1 MEPRTPQQHRT
12 VGVRELRQNASSI
25 LEELLRS
32 GESVT
37 ITNHGRPMAT
47 LHPMTPDLQWREQ
60 LIAEGKLAPGKGSL
74 ADVVPLSPTDST
86 GLSDLVEED
95 RAERL

>member
-1 MEPRTPQQHRT
+1 MATHPHRT

-32 GESVT
+32 GESIT

-47 LHPMTPDLQWREQ
+47 LQPMTPDLAWREQ
-60 LIAEGKLAPGKGSL
+60 LIAEGKLTPGKGSL
-74 ADVVPLSPTDST
+74 ADVLPLPRPSGSVA
-86 GLSDLVEED
+86 LSDLVEED
-95 RAERL
+95 RAERV

>member
-1 MEPRTPQQHRT
+1 M
-12 VGVRELRQNASSI
+12 RELRQNASGI

-32 GESVT
+32 GDSVT

-47 LHPMTPDLQWREQ
+47 LNPLTPDLQWREQ
-60 LIAEGKLAPGKGSL
+60 LIAEGRLSPGKGSL
-74 ADVVPLSPTDST
+74 ADVEPPAPSPETA
-86 GLSDLVEED
+86 GLSGLVEED

>member
-1 MEPRTPQQHRT
+1 MEPRAPQQHRT

-60 LIAEGKLAPGKGSL
+60 LIAEGKLVPGKGSL
-74 ADVVPLSPTDST
+74 ADIAPLSSMEST